1 MREDLHNDVGSGVH
15 FLPKP
20 PRNQVRRM
28 LPSDIDWAIGLAKQH
43 YGDKFDAVSVRTWA
57 LARLSEP
64 AMVFLRTDH
73 AFGVAHLGER
83 YNAPGHKQA
92 YLTLLYAE
100 PGNHGLEVVRIMD
113 GLRQWGKGVGVSK
126 FWFGDV
132 TGHDMAKLA
141 KVLGGRLAG
150 HTYVVDLDG
159 DPAAFG

>member
-1 MREDLHNDVGSGVH
+1 MREDLHNDVGSGAH
-15 FLPKP
+15 FIPQP

-28 LPSDIDWAIGLAKQH
+28 QPADVDWAIDVAAQH
-43 YGDKFDAVSVRTWA
+43 YDGRFNASAVRAWA
-57 LARLSEP
+57 LARLPEP
-64 AMVFLRTDH
+64 AMVFLRSDH

-83 YNAPGHKQA
+83 YHAPGHKQA

-100 PGNHGLEVVRIMD
+100 PGNHGLDVVRIMD
-113 GLRQWGKGVGVSK
+113 GLRQWAAGQGVTK

-159 DPAAFG
+159 DPASFG